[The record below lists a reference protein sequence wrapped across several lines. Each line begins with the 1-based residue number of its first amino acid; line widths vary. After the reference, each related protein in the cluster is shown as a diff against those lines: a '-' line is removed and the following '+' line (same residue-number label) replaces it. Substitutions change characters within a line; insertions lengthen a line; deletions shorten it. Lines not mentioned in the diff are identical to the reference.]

1 MTDASPL
8 RIFITGGAGCLGSN
22 LAERYLA
29 RGDEVLVLDNFV
41 TGHRG
46 SLPEGHKG
54 LTVVEGSIVDSML
67 VARLSQEFRP
77 SHVIHSAA
85 CYKDPADWID
95 DARVNIEGTIN
106 VLRAAEAVGVKRF
119 VNFHT
124 ALGYGRPDSV
134 PIPVDAPA
142 RPFTSYGISKQ
153 AGENYLG
160 MSGLPSVSL
169 RLANVT
175 GPRLAIGPI
184 PTFYTRLKA
193 GKDCFCSR
201 TIRDF
206 VDMEDF
212 FSVMDLVM
220 KEDAPTGV
228 FNVSTGTG
236 HTIREIF
243 ELVAAHLGVKLGAPV
258 PEVEPGPDDVP
269 AVVLDPTKTQQILG
283 WRAEHDF
290 KAIIRRMLAW
300 YDEHGV
306 TAIFSHLKAPTIGS
320 LGATGDHLSD
330 AKP

>member
-1 MTDASPL
+1 MSGASPM

-22 LAERYLA
+22 LAERYLE
-29 RGDEVLVLDNFV
+29 RGDEVLVLDNFA

-46 SLPEGHKG
+46 SLPEGRNG
-54 LTVVEGSIVDSML
+54 LTVVEGSVADASLVSEIV
-67 VARLSQEFRP
+67 AQFRP

-85 CYKDPADWID
+85 SYKDPQDWIGD
-95 DARVNIEGTIN
+95 TRVNVEGAIN
-106 VLRAAEAVGVKRF
+106 VARAAGSVGVKRF

-124 ALGYGRPDSV
+124 ALGYGRPDRL

-142 RPFTSYGISKQ
+142 RPFTSYGVSKQ
-153 AGENYLG
+153 AAENYLAI
-160 MSGLPSVSL
+160 SNLPFVSL

-193 GKDCFCSR
+193 GKPCFCSR

-206 VDMEDF
+206 VDMDDF
-212 FSVMDLVM
+212 FSLMDLAM

-236 HTIREIF
+236 HAIREIF
-243 ELVAAHLGVKLGAPV
+243 DLVVEHLGVKLDAPP

-269 AVVLDPTKTQQILG
+269 AVVLDPSWTKKALG
-283 WRAEHDF
+283 WSAAHDF
-290 KAIIRRMLAW
+290 KAIVRRMLAW
-300 YDEHGV
+300 YDRHGV
-306 TAIFSHLKAPTIGS
+306 TAIFSHLKAPAG
-320 LGATGDHLSD
+320 GG
-330 AKP
+330 